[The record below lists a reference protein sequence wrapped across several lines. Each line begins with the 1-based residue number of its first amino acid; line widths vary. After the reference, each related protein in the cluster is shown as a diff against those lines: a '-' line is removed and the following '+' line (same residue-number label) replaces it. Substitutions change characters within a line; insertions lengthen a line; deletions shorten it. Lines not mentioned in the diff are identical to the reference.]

1 MCILSIIGYVVAY
14 VVTYALV
21 VYAGYKLFIEDKG
34 DKK

>member
-1 MCILSIIGYVVAY
+1 MVIFIIVNTITF

-21 VYAGYKLFIEDKG
+21 VYVGYKLFIEDKG